1 MTHQLKTSWLRLLAL
16 LLILAVALT
25 ACGEPPADPDADPEP
40 VTLVYGLMR
49 MEYSDRL
56 AVARFN
62 EAHEDVQIEIRDY
75 AEYADGTRQLLKEL
89 MAGNGPDILDLK
101 SWPYRQL
108 AEQGY
113 LEDLWPWIEGDP
125 ELGREALMEA
135 PLRGAEIDGG
145 LYMVFSNFC
154 ICTLV
159 GAANV
164 VGDRYGWTPEDMW
177 AALDTLPEGSTALDF
192 TYSKGLAL
200 NYMLLGSLDS
210 YLDWDSGTCSFDSDR
225 FRATLA
231 FCDSFPADDEVDW
244 TDTAAITA
252 ETLRRKKDGMQL
264 TEFAYL
270 RQFRQIQQYDKI
282 WEPIFGG
289 KCSFVGFPTADG
301 SVGSY
306 FIPYGRRVSMN
317 AACEHKE
324 AAWDFVRQWLL
335 TAEER
340 YYGKKGRPALGG
352 NDNLDYATESD
363 TFAVNREDFE
373 RLAQKDMT
381 MEGSLKFSLSDP
393 FGGTSDYIEL
403 TAVTREEYDR
413 FMDFFNSVE
422 SISLYDPAVM
432 NIVVEQCGPFFAGD
446 RTLDETV
453 QAIQDRVTLYV
464 NENI

>member
-40 VTLVYGLMR
+40 VTLVYGLMH

-89 MAGNGPDILDLK
+89 MAGNGPDILDLRF
-101 SWPYRQL
+101 WPYRQL

-145 LYMVFSNFC
+145 LYMVFSNFY

-164 VGDRYGWTPEDMW
+164 VGDRYGWTPEDLW
-177 AALDTLPEGSTALDF
+177 AALDTLPEGSTAMSYA
-192 TYSKGLAL
+192 TSKEAAL
-200 NYMLLGSLDS
+200 RDMLMGSLDS
-210 YLDWDSGTCSFDSDR
+210 YLDWDRGACSFDSDR
-225 FRATLA
+225 FRTALA
-231 FCDSFPADDEVDW
+231 FCDSFPTIDDIDW
-244 TDTAAITA
+244 TSNEAVNA
-252 ETLRRKKDGMQL
+252 EIARRKRDGMQL
-264 TEFAYL
+264 TEVAIL
-270 RQFRQIQQYDKI
+270 GQFNQIQQHDKI
-282 WEPIFGG
+282 WGPVFGG

-306 FIPYGRRVSMN
+306 FVPDGRRVGMN
-317 AACEHKE
+317 AACQEKE
-324 AAWDFVRQWLL
+324 AAWEFVRQWLL

-340 YYGKKGRPALGG
+340 HYGKQGRH
-352 NDNLDYATESD
+352 DLDGTYNEAYTHEEW
-363 TFAVNREDFE
+363 TFAVNRSDFE
-373 RLAQKDMT
+373 RLARKEMT
-381 MEGSLKFSLSDP
+381 REESLKVPVSSSLEASE
-393 FGGTSDYIEL
+393 YIEI
-403 TAVTREEYDR
+403 TAVTQEEYDR